1 MPRRLFP
8 LALVLV
14 LWGCGHIG
22 KPNVIYLARHGQTEW
37 NRKARLQGDPDLDQ
51 VGYINRLNLWLL
63 LKNEP
68 LHSIY
73 TSERL
78 RTQRTADLV
87 ARQHGLPIQTR
98 ASLNEIQPGVLEG
111 ICHSQ
116 LQPEKADPA
125 DRACEVRARGSRPE
139 VTLRHARQIIGNAW
153 RDRIDG
159 KIPLGGSFRELVE
172 QARAFIDELERG
184 LADRQVLVVGHG
196 VINRALLHHLM
207 GWPLAA
213 VARLRQENDQ
223 VYRVEGA
230 GTGQVRLSLYTP
242 GVGWRPCQTTPP
254 RLGQR
259 HLDCHPSGAPPVPA
273 AAPQPQPPQPP
284 QPPAPAPAQEEDDLP
299 MPPMPTPRPTE

>member
-1 MPRRLFP
+1 MLRKLFVT
-8 LALVLV
+8 ALVLA

-22 KPNVIYLARHGQTEW
+22 KPRVIYLARHGQTEW
-37 NRKARLQGDPDLDQ
+37 NRKARMQGDPDLDQ
-51 VGYINRLNLWLL
+51 VGYVNRLNLWLL

-73 TSERL
+73 TSERR

-87 ARQHGLPIQTR
+87 ARQHGLPVQTR

-111 ICHSQ
+111 ICYSQ
-116 LQPEKADPA
+116 LAPEKADPA

-139 VTLRHARQIIGNAW
+139 VTLRHARKILASAW
-153 RDRIDG
+153 RDRING

-172 QARAFIDELERG
+172 QATAFVDELERG

-196 VINRALLHHLM
+196 VINRALLHHLV

-223 VYRVEGA
+223 VYRVEGV

-242 GVGWRPCQTTPP
+242 GVGWRRCQTMPP
-254 RLGQR
+254 RRGQR
-259 HLDCHPSGAPPVPA
+259 HLDCHPRPT
-273 AAPQPQPPQPP
+273 APQPAQLAQPQPEQQP
-284 QPPAPAPAQEEDDLP
+284 PPAPAADQAEDDLP
-299 MPPMPTPRPTE
+299 MPPMPASRPTQ